1 MIILIVILAA
11 LAPALGLLY
20 FIYNKDVL
28 QKEPTREIL
37 IAFGYGVLSVLAST
51 LISFPLMGIG
61 VVPTEAATVGEYLR
75 LAVFGAGIPEE
86 LAKFAMLW
94 LFLRRC
100 RYFDEY
106 VDGIV
111 YAACVGLGF
120 AAVENIMYLI
130 QNFQAWAYVGAMRA
144 LFSVPGHF
152 FFAVVMGYFFALA
165 KFSGNKRRNMFL
177 AFFVPMIL
185 HGIFDALLLLA
196 DASANVSESD
206 QGVLLI
212 AFIIFDIVIW
222 VIGKRKIKELQGY

>member
-1 MIILIVILAA
+1 MLLIA
-11 LAPALGLLY
+11 LSVLPVVVLL
-20 FIYNKDVL
+20 IYIYIKDRY
-28 QKEPTREIL
+28 QKEPFKLLMAALGMGMLLIIPAIL
-37 IAFGYGVLSVLAST
+37 VEMSLMAVCPFEGRGESLYT
-51 LISFPLMGIG
+51 SF
-61 VVPTEAATVGEYLR
+61 VVAGCTEEALK
-75 LAVFGAGIPEE
+75 L
-86 LAKFAMLW
+86 
-94 LFLRRC
+94 LFLYWLIWRNRH
-100 RYFDEY
+100 FDEY
-106 VDGIV
+106 FDGIV
-111 YAACVGLGF
+111 YAVFVSLGF
-120 AAVENIMYLI
+120 ALVENVL
-130 QNFQAWAYVGAMRA
+130 YVLSGGIEVGFARA

-152 FFAVVMGYFFALA
+152 LFAVVMGYFFALA